1 MNTHTLELFHDY
13 YEKLVDAMTRTGGF
27 DADTIRYCLA
37 EICKLFGICKGVTV
51 YYNSPL
57 HEKQGKGEVLIP
69 YDNGIEGKV
78 ALHKRIVNPNVT
90 VIDCTVYIPV
100 DAPDLEE
107 DVLAKLDLAIR
118 TVLIFISRNRL
129 QDFVERTTFYDP
141 NGYPNLNSFTRYM
154 NSLSENNRLTGYTV
168 ARFNLRHF
176 SLINREIGRM
186 CGDIA
191 IQNYFNCFNTVI
203 ADKGIV
209 CRLGG
214 DNFIMAFETS
224 LMDDVTAI
232 LEGVPVIYDINDS
245 KRVMINATA
254 GIFTLPDDFKYNG
267 VSDVMDTLLYCA
279 NIARNDDSRSI
290 VSFDNDLL
298 ISKEKV
304 MQVQHHFPKALKEHE
319 FLVYYQPKID
329 IETGKLSGAEAL
341 CRWQKDG
348 RIIPPSEFIPVLE
361 SSNDICKLD
370 FYMLDI
376 VCSDIRRWLDEGIN
390 VARISVNLSRK
401 HMMDVDLLNHILRII
416 DKHNV
421 PHKYI
426 EIELTETTTDVGFTD
441 LKRVVNGLQQAG
453 IYTSVDDFGIGY
465 SSLNLI
471 REIPWNVLKIDKSFL
486 PVEEDSE
493 SSSRSIMFKYVVAMA
508 RELGLEC
515 IAEGVEYANQ
525 VDVLI
530 KNQCLFAQGYLFDK
544 PLPLEEFEK
553 RLHNHIYKIDRSKD
567 H

>member
-1 MNTHTLELFHDY
+1 MNTETLNLFHEY
-13 YEKLVDAMTRTGGF
+13 YENLVDAMTR
-27 DADTIRYCLA
+27 ADGYDDRMIRHWLA

-51 YYNSPL
+51 YYLSPL

-69 YDNGIEGKV
+69 FDNGVEGKV

-90 VIDCTVYIPV
+90 IIDCTTYIPV
-100 DAPDLEE
+100 DAPPLED

-129 QDFVERTTFYDP
+129 QDFVERTTFYDA
-141 NGYPNLNSFTRYM
+141 NGYPNLNSFARYL
-154 NSLSENNRLTGYTV
+154 NELSEKKQLPGHTV
-168 ARFNLRHF
+168 VRFNLRHF
-176 SLINREIGRM
+176 SLINREIGRR

-191 IQNYFNCFNTVI
+191 IENYFNCFKTVI
-203 ADKGIV
+203 ADDGIV
-209 CRLGG
+209 CRVGG
-214 DNFIMAFETS
+214 DNFIMAFKNH
-224 LMDDVTAI
+224 LLNDVIAI
-232 LEGVPVIYDINDS
+232 LEGVPVIYDPNDS
-245 KRVMINATA
+245 KRFMISATA
-254 GIFTLPDDFKYNG
+254 GVFTLPDDFIYHG
-267 VSDVMDTLLYCA
+267 IGDVMDTLMYCA
-279 NIARNDDSRSI
+279 NIARNDSTRSI

-298 ISKEKV
+298 VNKEKI
-304 MQVQHHFPKALKEHE
+304 MQVQQHFPKALKEHE
-319 FLVYYQPKID
+319 FHVYYQPKID
-329 IETGKLSGAEAL
+329 IATGKLSGAEAL
-341 CRWQKDG
+341 CRWLRDG
-348 RIIPPSEFIPVLE
+348 KIIPPSEFIPVLE
-361 SSNDICKLD
+361 CSNDICKLD

-401 HMMDVDLLNHILRII
+401 HMMDVDLLNHILQII

-426 EIELTETTTDVGFTD
+426 EIELTETTTDVEFTD
-441 LKRVVNGLQQAG
+441 LKRVVNGLQREG

-471 REIPWNVLKIDKSFL
+471 REIPWNVLKIDRSFL

-530 KNQCLFAQGYLFDK
+530 DNQCLFAQGYLFDK

-553 RLHNHIYKIDRSKD
+553 RLNNHIYKIERRKDR
-567 H
+567 